1 MKYKKYNS
9 AIILPLKENFTTEN
23 FGAVSVWVNDYIKF
37 SKRNNDLIFCKKK
50 SKNQM
55 YLKNNIYPIS
65 ISGKIFTNLKYIKK
79 ISNIIAK
86 SNISIVEIHNRPEYA
101 FYLSKNNPNIK
112 INLIFHNDPNT
123 IRLSNKITDKE
134 ELISI
139 CNKIIFVSKWVKKR
153 FFYNLENSHN
163 NKTEI
168 IYNFINPLKKFPKK
182 NKIIIFSG
190 KLNTNKGYNIFG
202 KAIVQILNKF
212 VDWKALVYG
221 DEIRES
227 LFFKHERLKINK
239 WIDHNKLL
247 KIYEKSSISV
257 VNPNW
262 EEPFGRT
269 AMESASRGCAVI
281 TTKSGG
287 LSETFYNSLILK
299 KNDSSELVK
308 LISKLILNKRLL
320 LSIQK
325 KNFKHV
331 IHTPEKSLS
340 LLNSI
345 RKIQKIKLN
354 INKIKTYKI
363 IHISNFDIKTSH
375 RLFNLSIAKKI
386 SNGLIRN
393 GHDTI
398 DFDYRN
404 YTRNIFNRIT
414 VDKKVIEIANNYRP
428 DLILLG
434 HNNCLSRN
442 TIVEIKKKYN
452 TKFSIWYEDHVA
464 KGDPNYKKNLDL
476 LEKNNDLIDQYFITT
491 SPDVIKS
498 KISKSKINF
507 LPIPVD
513 PNIENGHFYESRKE
527 NDLFFALSNGVNY
540 GKLKKNTHDERSF
553 FINKLISLSSDKI
566 KFNVLGLYGEQ
577 PKWNYDF
584 YDELMLSKTAL
595 NLSRGGP
602 NKYASSNRIATLMGN
617 GVLTAIDEKVQ
628 YQDFFNND
636 EIIVYK
642 NKLDLINQIISI
654 KDNPKKIRLNSI
666 KSKKAYFGYF
676 ENNIVAD
683 FLIHKIFNNKKKYN
697 YVWSK

>member
-37 SKRNNDLIFCKKK
+37 AKHNDDLIFCKKK
-50 SKNQM
+50 SKNQI
-55 YLKNNIYPIS
+55 YLKKNIYPIS
-65 ISGKIFTNLKYIKK
+65 ISGKLFSNSKYIKQ
-79 ISNIIAK
+79 ISNVIAK
-86 SNISIVEIHNRPEYA
+86 SNIDIVEIHNRPEYV

-112 INLIFHNDPNT
+112 INLVFHNDPNT
-123 IRLSNKITDKE
+123 IRLSNKVADKE
-134 ELISI
+134 ALISI

-153 FFYNLENSHN
+153 FFYNLKNSHN

-212 VDWKALVYG
+212 VDWKAVVYG

-227 LFFKHERLKINK
+227 LFFKHERLEINK

-287 LSETFYNSLILK
+287 LSETFNNSLILK
-299 KNDSSELVK
+299 KNNSSELVK
-308 LISKLILNKRLL
+308 LLSKLILNKRLL

-331 IHTPEKSLS
+331 IHTPEKSIF
-340 LLNSI
+340 LLNSL

-404 YTRNIFNRIT
+404 YTRNIFNKIT
-414 VDKKVIEIANNYRP
+414 VDKKVIEIAKNYRP

-452 TKFSIWYEDHVA
+452 TKFSIWYEDHVV

-476 LEKNNDLIDQYFITT
+476 LEQNNDLIDQYFITT

-513 PNIENGHFYESRKE
+513 PNIENGHFYESKKE

-540 GKLKKNTHDERSF
+540 GKLKKNSHDERSF
-553 FINKLISLSSDKI
+553 FINKLISLSNDKI

-602 NKYASSNRIATLMGN
+602 NKYASSNRIATLIGN

-636 EIIVYK
+636 EIIIYK

-666 KSKKAYFGYF
+666 KAKKAYFSYF